1 MADANV
7 GLLNQ
12 RADRPGSGAL
22 RVLVRAMER
31 AETLSDV
38 DACAAAMRTVLRISD
53 EHEAE
58 MRRHQQGAVGTL
70 GQR

>member
-1 MADANV
+1 M
-7 GLLNQ
+7 
-12 RADRPGSGAL
+12 
-22 RVLVRAMER
+22 LVRAMER